1 VPSGTPSLLIRSG
14 AAGHDKETDMS
25 GTERDTAVYGRTT
38 SSPTRDA
45 AEPQRRRRRP
55 ERRPT
60 GRDLLHTATRGRRGL
75 TAVVTGVI
83 TSLLAILE
91 LAGPASAAGGGQDKP
106 TVVIVHG
113 AWTDAGSF
121 SDVQQRLQRDGYTVL
136 DFANPLRSL
145 SGDSA
150 ELTSFLQHR
159 TSGPVVLVGHSY
171 GGAVITEAATSD
183 PDVTALVY
191 VDAFVPEEGE
201 SLLQLLS
208 SAGPVDP
215 SALFDMVPY
224 PGAPEGDVDLYLT
237 EAAFHATFANGLPR
251 KERDD
256 LYARQRPI
264 TFSAVNEATANEPA
278 WMSLPS
284 WYVAGSEDGSIPLEL
299 QERMAT
305 RAGAELTTVR
315 AGHLAMTRFPAAVA
329 RVIDEAA
336 TATDHS

>member
-1 VPSGTPSLLIRSG
+1 
-14 AAGHDKETDMS
+14 MS
-25 GTERDTAVYGRTT
+25 GTEQHTTVDGRTT

-45 AEPQRRRRRP
+45 AEHPRRRRRP
-55 ERRPT
+55 ERRLT
-60 GRDLLHTATRGRRGL
+60 VGDLLHTTTRSRRRGL
-75 TAVVTGVI
+75 TAVVAGVI
-83 TSLLAILE
+83 TSLLAILG
-91 LAGPASAAGGGQDKP
+91 LAGPASAGGGHDKP

-121 SDVQQRLQRDGYTVL
+121 SEVQQRLQRGGYTVL

-150 ELTSFLQHR
+150 GLASFLQSR
-159 TSGPVVLVGHSY
+159 TSGPVILVGHSY

-183 PDVTALVY
+183 PDVRALVY
-191 VDAFVPEEGE
+191 VDAFVPEKGE
-201 SLLQLLS
+201 SLLALLS

-224 PGAPEGDVDLYLT
+224 PGSPEGDVDLYLK

-251 KERDD
+251 EERDD

-264 TFSAVNEATANEPA
+264 TFGAVNEAAANEPA
-278 WMSLPS
+278 WKSLPS

-299 QERMAT
+299 QERMAS
-305 RAGAELTTVR
+305 RAGAELTTVK

-329 RVIDEAA
+329 KVIEEAA
-336 TATDHS
+336 TATAHS